1 MTILMTFPGI
11 VIVTARGGETALVEN
26 GKPVEGRKSYRVEGH
41 KSLAFDASC
50 WVRLSRDAKPLV
62 VGARSVHAGVRPGID
77 PAQTLPGD
85 WSLEWLIFTA
95 LKCNPATAH
104 VRDLTEPKPD
114 ILTPEQIRDEALE
127 TTTTFERIKELHAI
141 ADQHHRDVILT
152 NGEGDEEPLVR
163 MLLRLGFERRDGGSV
178 KRPRLASAPA
188 EPAQPAASAGNW
200 YDDAIAR
207 AASFTVEAVGQA
219 IWRESVAAV
228 REGKCAPDQGTH
240 IQNLVEAR
248 IADRRK
254 EASERLLAL
263 LSEADEWRDKVRDL
277 AGDEEARAALEEVSQ
292 IADETRAGRIRSAI
306 IARFP
311 KAGVRELP
319 AREAAA

>member
-1 MTILMTFPGI
+1 MADLH
-11 VIVTARGGETALVEN
+11 R
-26 GKPVEGRKSYRVEGH
+26 
-41 KSLAFDASC
+41 
-50 WVRLSRDAKPLV
+50 
-62 VGARSVHAGVRPGID
+62 
-77 PAQTLPGD
+77 
-85 WSLEWLIFTA
+85 
-95 LKCNPATAH
+95 LKCNPANAH

-141 ADQHHRDVILT
+141 ADQHHRDDPDER
-152 NGEGDEEPLVR
+152 EGDEEPLVR

-178 KRPRLASAPA
+178 KRPHLASAPA

-207 AASFTVEAVGQA
+207 AARFTVEAVGQA
-219 IWRESVAAV
+219 IWRESAAAV
-228 REGKCAPDQGTH
+228 RDGKCAPDQGTH